1 MFPIRLKALR
11 KGQKISLK
19 QLAENLNKYSKDS
32 KHHNTPAQIGNWER
46 GVRSPSYL
54 EIKKLSSYFNVS
66 MDYLIG
72 ETSNQNFNLN
82 NMLMGDNEIIFN
94 KHLLSKQ
101 DRFEIFELI
110 AGYFHGKNQ
119 VKFNNHKKINHYQE
133 SLNLDLNNKN

>member
-32 KHHNTPAQIGNWER
+32 KHHNNPAQIGNWER

-72 ETSNQNFNLN
+72 RTSIQHFNLETV
-82 NMLMGDNEIIFN
+82 LMSENKITFN
-94 KHLLSKQ
+94 DQTLTHH
-101 DRFEIFELI
+101 DRYEIFQLI
-110 AGYFHGKNQ
+110 NVYLHGKD
-119 VKFNNHKKINHYQE
+119 NNNTENKNNEYQE
-133 SLNLDLNNKN
+133 SLNLDLDDDK